1 MQIEK
6 EPRAER
12 TRDNLTNFVAC
23 SDRACSPPFSRNR
36 VHVNSRECKRRENFM
51 DATERWRSRCEA
63 SGLGYLLQLRSR
75 QSHELPAA
83 LFDGLTLS
91 STGTGH
97 ESCDSG
103 AGKAIDDYIQ
113 MAKSLSDDVFAP
125 LARAPCPGCG
135 RSQRWYC
142 SRCEMWM
149 DNVPE
154 AHRQPLALPFQL
166 TVIVRDAIEDSTG
179 IHAAALATPV
189 VVRHF
194 PHGLR
199 NDVATTANDEPWIRF
214 DASSIVLYPS
224 PGSMTVA
231 ELVEELCHTAEASRV
246 AGAAEAAECKRETQS
261 HPRPTPLCTIIV
273 IDSKWH
279 NDGAVLEHP
288 SIRGLRRVRLEHP
301 PDTSR
306 IWRSH
311 ARATAGCLSTIEAV
325 YCFAREFT
333 SCSRRRQMELPNLG
347 LRTHAED
354 REPGSSCCG
363 YEPLLLLFALI
374 HHRIASQTRAGDQA
388 PFEPARKAAALA
400 HRKLSAAKGSRAAPQ
415 AAPAEVQVALTAV
428 GLT

>member
-1 MQIEK
+1 
-6 EPRAER
+6 
-12 TRDNLTNFVAC
+12 
-23 SDRACSPPFSRNR
+23 
-36 VHVNSRECKRRENFM
+36 M

-83 LFDGLTLS
+83 LFDGLSLS
-91 STGTGH
+91 SAGIGH
-97 ESCDSG
+97 ESCDRG

-113 MAKSLSDDVFAP
+113 MAKALSDDVFAP
-125 LARAPCPGCG
+125 LARTRCSGCG

-154 AHRQPLALPFQL
+154 AHRQPLTLPFHL

-199 NDVATTANDEPWIRF
+199 NDVATTGNDEPWIRF
-214 DASSIVLYPS
+214 DASSVVLYPS

-246 AGAAEAAECKRETQS
+246 AGAAEAAESEREMPS

-273 IDSKWH
+273 VDSKWH

-288 SIRGLRRVRLEHP
+288 SIRGLRRVRLEYP

-311 ARATAGCLSTIEAV
+311 ARATAGCLSTIEAL

-333 SCSRRRQMELPNLG
+333 SCSRRRQTDLPNL
-347 LRTHAED
+347 D
-354 REPGSSCCG
+354 RDTSCCG

-400 HRKLSAAKGSRAAPQ
+400 HRKLSAAKGSRAAPM
-415 AAPAEVQVALTAV
+415 AAQAEVAQPAV
-428 GLT
+428 

>member
-1 MQIEK
+1 
-6 EPRAER
+6 
-12 TRDNLTNFVAC
+12 
-23 SDRACSPPFSRNR
+23 
-36 VHVNSRECKRRENFM
+36 M

-91 STGTGH
+91 SAGIGH

-113 MAKSLSDDVFAP
+113 MAKALSDDVFAP
-125 LARAPCPGCG
+125 LARARCSGCG

-199 NDVATTANDEPWIRF
+199 NDVATTGITTSLGSDSTLPRCMH
-214 DASSIVLYPS
+214 VL
-224 PGSMTVA
+224 T
-231 ELVEELCHTAEASRV
+231 TA
-246 AGAAEAAECKRETQS
+246 
-261 HPRPTPLCTIIV
+261 L
-273 IDSKWH
+273 D
-279 NDGAVLEHP
+279 
-288 SIRGLRRVRLEHP
+288 
-301 PDTSR
+301 
-306 IWRSH
+306 
-311 ARATAGCLSTIEAV
+311 
-325 YCFAREFT
+325 
-333 SCSRRRQMELPNLG
+333 LP
-347 LRTHAED
+347 
-354 REPGSSCCG
+354 
-363 YEPLLLLFALI
+363 
-374 HHRIASQTRAGDQA
+374 HR
-388 PFEPARKAAALA
+388 
-400 HRKLSAAKGSRAAPQ
+400 
-415 AAPAEVQVALTAV
+415 
-428 GLT
+428 

>member
-1 MQIEK
+1 
-6 EPRAER
+6 
-12 TRDNLTNFVAC
+12 
-23 SDRACSPPFSRNR
+23 
-36 VHVNSRECKRRENFM
+36 M

-83 LFDGLTLS
+83 LFDGLSLS
-91 STGTGH
+91 SAGIGH
-97 ESCDSG
+97 ESCDRG

-113 MAKSLSDDVFAP
+113 MAKALSDDVFAP
-125 LARAPCPGCG
+125 LARTRCSGCG

-154 AHRQPLALPFQL
+154 AHRQPLTLPFQL

-199 NDVATTANDEPWIRF
+199 NDVATTGSDEPWIRF
-214 DASSIVLYPS
+214 DASSVVLYPS

-246 AGAAEAAECKRETQS
+246 AGAAEAAESEREMPSQ
-261 HPRPTPLCTIIV
+261 PRPTPLCTIIV
-273 IDSKWH
+273 VDSKWH

-288 SIRGLRRVRLEHP
+288 SIRGLRRVRLEYP

-311 ARATAGCLSTIEAV
+311 ARATAGCLSTIEAL

-333 SCSRRRQMELPNLG
+333 SCSRRRQTDLPTPPNLK
-347 LRTHAED
+347 LPTPPNSD
-354 REPGSSCCG
+354 TSLSCCG

-400 HRKLSAAKGSRAAPQ
+400 HRKLSAAKGSRAAPM
-415 AAPAEVQVALTAV
+415 AAQAEVAQPAV
-428 GLT
+428 

>member
-1 MQIEK
+1 
-6 EPRAER
+6 
-12 TRDNLTNFVAC
+12 
-23 SDRACSPPFSRNR
+23 
-36 VHVNSRECKRRENFM
+36 M

-83 LFDGLTLS
+83 LFDGLSLS
-91 STGTGH
+91 SAGIGH
-97 ESCDSG
+97 ESCDRG

-113 MAKSLSDDVFAP
+113 MAKALSDDVFAP
-125 LARAPCPGCG
+125 LARTRCSGCG

-154 AHRQPLALPFQL
+154 AHRQPLVLPFQL

-199 NDVATTANDEPWIRF
+199 NDVATTGNDEPWIRF
-214 DASSIVLYPS
+214 DASSVVLYPS

-246 AGAAEAAECKRETQS
+246 AGAAEAAESEREMPS

-273 IDSKWH
+273 VDSKWH

-288 SIRGLRRVRLEHP
+288 SIRGLRRVRLEYP

-306 IWRSH
+306 IWRSL
-311 ARATAGCLSTIEAV
+311 ARATAGCLSTIEAL
-325 YCFAREFT
+325 YCFAREFS
-333 SCSRRRQMELPNLG
+333 SCSRRRQSGLPHLGLPTTPNLG
-347 LRTHAED
+347 LPTPPNSD
-354 REPGSSCCG
+354 TSLSCCG

-400 HRKLSAAKGSRAAPQ
+400 HRKLSAAKGSRAAPM
-415 AAPAEVQVALTAV
+415 AAQAEVAQPAV
-428 GLT
+428 